1 MASPPTAGPSNA
13 PSADPPGPCSGVIP
27 GYWPSREFAPLAPR
41 LDATP
46 LVELA
51 VLVVIIA
58 GIWIFI
64 LRPLNRGEGWLRG
77 SKPGNLESAS
87 SALDNELQHIKDG
100 NVARTWDCEL

>member
-13 PSADPPGPCSGVIP
+13 LSADPPGPCSGVIP
-27 GYWPSREFAPLAPR
+27 ERWPSREFAPLAPR
-41 LDATP
+41 LHDMP
-46 LVELA
+46 LVALA

-77 SKPGNLESAS
+77 SKPGSLESAS
-87 SALDNELQHIKDG
+87 PAPDDELQHIKDG
-100 NVARTWDCEL
+100 NVARTWDSEL